1 MSKIEVDKVDPRSG
15 TALEI
20 GTSGDTVTV
29 PSGVGL
35 TLTDSTLLLPTTI
48 NTDKIDP
55 KSGTALE
62 LGTSGDTVTVPSGVG
77 LTLTDS
83 TLLLP
88 TTITSTTEVKTN
100 KISPATGTA
109 FALGDSGDTFT
120 VPAGATIVNS
130 GTATGFGGGS
140 WNLIKSLTASSDSTL
155 SFVNG
160 TADVVL
166 DSTYNVYV
174 FTFTNI
180 HGSII
185 NYSLSWNGSTDT
197 GSNYNVSK
205 TQFANRS
212 WKCSASSG
220 APTDD
225 TGEALY
231 QSTAFATMNNS
242 VGIDADEQCSGQMW
256 LYNPGSSTFGKMYET
271 HTNNTH
277 SSDCLYKWITG
288 GEIETTSAVDAIQFK
303 LNTGNIDSGVISLYG
318 ISK

>member
-1 MSKIEVDKVDPRSG
+1 MAYIGKTP
-15 TALEI
+15 TAAPLTSSDVADGI
-20 GTSGDTVTV
+20 ITNAKLAQDIISGDTALAAT
-29 PSGVGL
+29 PADTDELLISDAG
-35 TLTDSTLLLPTTI
+35 TLKRIDYSYLKSTP
-48 NTDKIDP
+48 
-55 KSGTALE
+55 G
-62 LGTSGDTVTVPSGVG
+62 
-77 LTLTDS
+77 
-83 TLLLP
+83 
-88 TTITSTTEVKTN
+88 
-100 KISPATGTA
+100 
-109 FALGDSGDTFT
+109 
-120 VPAGATIVNS
+120 
-130 GTATGFGGGS
+130 
-140 WNLIKSLTASSDSTL
+140 WNLIKTLTASSDSTL

-185 NYSLSWNGSTDT
+185 NYSLSFNGSTDA

-205 TQFANRS
+205 TQFTNRT
-212 WKCSASSG
+212 WKCSGSSG

-231 QSTAFATMNNS
+231 QGTGFATMNNS
-242 VGIDADEQCSGQMW
+242 IGIDADEQCSGQMW
-256 LYNPGSSTFGKMYET
+256 LYNPGSSTFGKMYEC

-277 SSDCLYKWITG
+277 SSDCLYKWIVG

-303 LNTGNIDSGVISLYG
+303 LSTGNIDSGVISLYG